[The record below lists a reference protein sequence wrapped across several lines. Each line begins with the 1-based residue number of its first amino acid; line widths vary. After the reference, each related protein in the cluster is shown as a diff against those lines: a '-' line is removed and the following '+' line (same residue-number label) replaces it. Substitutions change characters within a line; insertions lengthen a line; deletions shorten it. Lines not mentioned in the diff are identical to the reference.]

1 MKNFKYIVIF
11 LIGLPLFA
19 VGQTV
24 LTLEEAIAITLENN
38 FDLRIAKNEVKINEE
53 NVSLG
58 NAGMLPRVNGIVTN
72 NNTI

>member
-1 MKNFKYIVIF
+1 MKNFKYIIIF
-11 LIGLPLFA
+11 LIGLPFFA

-53 NVSLG
+53 NNTVSF
-58 NAGMLPRVNGIVTN
+58 RI
-72 NNTI
+72 IRI